1 MRGENLVV
9 LWWEMNVEDEQP
21 EKSATF
27 LPAID
32 ETTQRHH
39 GIKPEKSH
47 DLSKSTS
54 LALTPLK
61 QYLFHQWFSIN

>member
-1 MRGENLVV
+1 MVV
-9 LWWEMNVEDEQP
+9 WWEMNVEDEQP
-21 EKSATF
+21 EKNVTF

-32 ETTQRHH
+32 ETSSNTVSSWMASN
-39 GIKPEKSH
+39 KPEKSH

-61 QYLFHQWFSIN
+61 QYLFHQ